1 MVSIPLVM
9 TIHKSSIP
17 LVVNIVCS
25 TLYIVHILYINPSS
39 KIFLIVFLQ
48 YRKDGTFLACL
59 VAEQN
64 GKGIIS
70 CAYLY
75 CAAFYDMSAIL
86 CIVLCACYAM
96 CNVPI
101 PILCRLLYF
110 ASSVHIPILCPL
122 LYCADSVH
130 IYIVPPHH
138 QELDD
143 FPPKITTCHLPTALL
158 TNYTKTKTKTKTSI
172 TL

>member
-1 MVSIPLVM
+1 MQLISIYMVSIPLVM

-59 VAEQN
+59 VAEKN
-64 GKGIIS
+64 GKGVTF
-70 CAYLY
+70 CAYVN
-75 CAAFYDMSAIL
+75 CATFNNMPASL
-86 CIVLCACYAM
+86 CVVLCACYAM

-110 ASSVHIPILCPL
+110 AS
-122 LYCADSVH
+122 SVH

-158 TNYTKTKTKTKTSI
+158 MNYTKTKTI
-172 TL
+172 FYRN